1 MSCSDTT
8 EKSISY
14 IWYFELYDV
23 WRSVVMKICG
33 QQTEKHRMNLSGSY
47 HKGYSQHLQYLDS
60 NKSSPKDLSPPL
72 SEMVVGKLFSIGCCI
87 CHHFEEH
94 QTIHHRRTLHAMPL
108 VQAVTTVVAQPR
120 ANACKLHCVEHFYS
134 TTRSLTNVMA
144 HMLHIALFKDLCQY
158 VILDQIG
165 LFAL

>member
-1 MSCSDTT
+1 MIRRKA
-8 EKSISY
+8 E
-14 IWYFELYDV
+14 
-23 WRSVVMKICG
+23 RSG

-94 QTIHHRRTLHAMPL
+94 QTIHHRHTLHAMPL
-108 VQAVTTVVAQPR
+108 AQAVTTVVAQPR

-134 TTRSLTNVMA
+134 TGRSLTDVMA
-144 HMLHIALFKDLCQY
+144 HMYILHCLKIY
-158 VILDQIG
+158 VNMLYWIK
-165 LFAL
+165 